1 MATQKLQVGRAL
13 KVIQSDTANIPFPAV
28 TISSTITAISGFT
41 LTDSTADFIALGVQ
55 AGDILYSYDTNYAAT
70 VQSVQ
75 SATTLVLNLTT
86 GYLLVGNNYTIYNG
100 QNNNGCVLY
109 IGGAGDIAVI
119 TVGGDE
125 VIFTGVLAGQF
136 IPVQVIRLSS
146 VGTTAT
152 NILALW

>member
-13 KVIQSDTANIPFPAV
+13 AVIPSNYADIPFPAV
-28 TISSTITAISGFT
+28 TISSTVTTASGFN

-55 AGDILYSYDTNYAAT
+55 AGDIVYDITNQTAAT

-75 SATTLVLNLTT
+75 SATTLVLNVS
-86 GYLLVGNNYTIYNG
+86 GYIIAADSYVLYNG

-109 IGGAGDIAVI
+109 IGGAGDIAVT

-125 VIFTGVLAGQF
+125 VKFTALLAGQF
-136 IPVQVIRLSS
+136 IPVQTLKIAQT
-146 VGTTAT
+146 GTSAT
-152 NILALW
+152 DILALW